1 MTVAFILMGAAVVL
15 LGLIVV
21 LLGKKV
27 NRLEKTIASLAVIL
41 EAKTGFLADDP
52 RDIVKKA
59 FHHE

>member
-1 MTVAFILMGAAVVL
+1 MTVAFILMGAAVSL

-21 LLGKKV
+21 LLGSKV
-27 NRLEKTIASLAVIL
+27 AKLEKTIASLAVIL

-52 RDIVKKA
+52 MDIVKKA

>member
-1 MTVAFILMGAAVVL
+1 MTVAFILMGAAVSL

-21 LLGKKV
+21 LLGSKV
-27 NRLEKTIASLAVIL
+27 AKREKTIASLAVIL

-52 RDIVKKA
+52 MDIVKKA

>member
-21 LLGKKV
+21 LIGSKV
-27 NRLEKTIASLAVIL
+27 SRLEKTIASLAVIL

-52 RDIVKKA
+52 RDLVKKA
-59 FHHE
+59 LHHE

>member
-1 MTVAFILMGAAVVL
+1 MTAIILMGVSVVL

-21 LLGKKV
+21 LLGNKV

-59 FHHE
+59 FHHD